1 MAEPNPIGG
10 GAGLTGRR
18 DRYTRGVDAR
28 AVDLARLSG
37 RFVVFEGPDGSGKT
51 TQVARFAE
59 ACRDAGVALTTVREP
74 GGTDVGERIRAILLG
89 RGSTGLGMS
98 AEMLLYMAARAQLVE
113 SVIRPALAR
122 GELVLADRFVASTI
136 AYQGFAGGIDPD
148 SVAAVGKIA
157 TGGLDPD
164 LIVLLD
170 MDESA
175 AAARLGGELDRIESR
190 GAAFHRKVRRSYL
203 LQAEAD
209 LSRWRIVD
217 ANSDRDEVFGR
228 VLSAVGSWLGSG
240 RS

>member
-1 MAEPNPIGG
+1 MAEADPVGG
-10 GAGLTGRR
+10 GAGLIGRR
-18 DRYTRGVDAR
+18 ARYTRVVEAR

-51 TQVARFAE
+51 TQVARFAD

-89 RGSTGLGMS
+89 RESLGLGMS

-122 GELVLADRFVASTI
+122 GEFVLADRFVASTI
-136 AYQGFAGGIDPD
+136 AYQGFAGGIAPD
-148 SVAAVGKIA
+148 TVAAVGRIA
-157 TGGLDPD
+157 TEGLDPD

-170 MDESA
+170 VEESTA
-175 AAARLGGELDRIESR
+175 GVRLGGELDRIESR

-203 LQAEAD
+203 QQAEAD
-209 LSRWRIVD
+209 PLRWRVVD
-217 ANSDRDEVFGR
+217 GDGDRDKVFGR
-228 VLSAVGSWLGSG
+228 VLSAVGGWLESG
-240 RS
+240 GP

>member
-1 MAEPNPIGG
+1 MAQPDPVGG

-18 DRYTRGVDAR
+18 DRYTRGVEVR

-51 TQVARFAE
+51 TQLARFAE
-59 ACRDAGVALTTVREP
+59 ACRDTGVALTTVREP
-74 GGTDVGERIRAILLG
+74 GGTEVGERIRAILLG

-136 AYQGFAGGIDPD
+136 AYQGFAGGIAPD
-148 SVAAVGKIA
+148 TVATVGKIA

-170 MDESA
+170 VDESA

-190 GAAFHRKVRRSYL
+190 GSAFHQKVRRSYL

-209 LSRWRIVD
+209 PSRWRVVD

-228 VLSAVGSWLGSG
+228 VLSAVGGWLESG
-240 RS
+240 CS